1 MRQAIKNFAKVSQVR
16 RTTVRI
22 AVIDSDSLRFVGFR
36 ELLSSESDFDI
47 QSVSLSEIG
56 THQDVDI
63 VLLGSI
69 PGKSVMEVLTTVK
82 ALRPGLGVIVT
93 GRNLDDAAIL
103 KTVSEG
109 AKGYVEESA
118 PSGELVRA
126 IRIVL
131 AGSIW
136 APRRV
141 LAMFVEQAY
150 RSSEHRDSWG
160 QRPITSREKEV
171 LAMLVAGCSN
181 KEIAAPLGI
190 EARTVKAHVAK
201 LLRKVGV
208 SNRVMLSVH
217 AVKHS
222 LVSFGDN

>member
-1 MRQAIKNFAKVSQVR
+1 
-16 RTTVRI
+16 
-22 AVIDSDSLRFVGFR
+22 
-36 ELLSSESDFDI
+36 
-47 QSVSLSEIG
+47 
-56 THQDVDI
+56 
-63 VLLGSI
+63 
-69 PGKSVMEVLTTVK
+69 
-82 ALRPGLGVIVT
+82 VT

-131 AGSIW
+131 AGSVW

-150 RSSEHRDSWG
+150 RSSEHRGSWG
-160 QRPITSREKEV
+160 QRPITGREKEV

-222 LVSFGDN
+222 LVSFADN

>member
-1 MRQAIKNFAKVSQVR
+1 MRQTIKNFAKVSQVR

-69 PGKSVMEVLTTVK
+69 PGKSIIEVLTRVK
-82 ALRPGLGVIVT
+82 ALRPGLDIIVT

-103 KTVSEG
+103 RTVSEG

-126 IRIVL
+126 IRVVL
-131 AGSIW
+131 AGSVW

-141 LAMFVEQAY
+141 LTMFVEQAY
-150 RSSEHRDSWG
+150 RSSEHGGSWA
-160 QRPITSREKEV
+160 QPPITVREKEV
-171 LAMLVAGCSN
+171 LAMLVAGRSN

-190 EARTVKAHVAK
+190 EERTVKAHVAK
-201 LLRKVGV
+201 LFRKLGV
-208 SNRVMLSVH
+208 SNRVTLSVH
-217 AVKHS
+217 AITRA
-222 LVSFGDN
+222 LVASGDK